1 MADISDFFNIII
13 ICYMIYKKIDIISN
27 SNILQYT
34 ITKPKKLLLSIIN
47 NIRLSIYIIY
57 DFLDFYN

>member
-1 MADISDFFNIII
+1 MADIPDFFNIII

-34 ITKPKKLLLSIIN
+34 ITKLKKLLLSTIN